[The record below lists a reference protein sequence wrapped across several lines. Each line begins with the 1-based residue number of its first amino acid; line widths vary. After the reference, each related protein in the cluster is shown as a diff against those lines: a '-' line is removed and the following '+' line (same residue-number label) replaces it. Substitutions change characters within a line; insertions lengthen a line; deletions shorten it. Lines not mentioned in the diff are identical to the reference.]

1 MPSLTEGEEGLQ
13 EWHKLNQEVSNV
25 RDIKTVEREVVLS
38 GLTPILFDRYSGNNK
53 EQLSTMDKVY
63 TDEGRLVLPST
74 NVLSFLSAQNTESAP
89 QRVIGRGYKEVCKA
103 AQSFVTIAPLW
114 IPFSRDGKP
123 LTPENADLQVHFA
136 VAKIMKGKLAVPNP
150 KERPMLNL
158 PWELKFKLT
167 LLETPELNEVLL
179 KKLFERGGLA
189 IGLGTFRGV
198 FGKFKVESWTP
209 A

>member
-1 MPSLTEGEEGLQ
+1 M
-13 EWHKLNQEVSNV
+13 
-25 RDIKTVEREVVLS
+25 REMKSITREITLS

-63 TDEGRLVLPST
+63 LDGEYMVLPST

-103 AQSFVTIAPLW
+103 ALSFVTIEPFS
-114 IPFSRDGKP
+114 IPFIRNGKP
-123 LTPENADLQVHFA
+123 LKVKDANLKTHMAI
-136 VAKIMKGKLAVPNP
+136 AKIMKGKLAVPNP
-150 KERPMLNL
+150 KERPMLET
-158 PWELKFKLT
+158 PWELKFRLT

-179 KKLFERGGLA
+179 KKLFEYGGIA

-198 FGKFKVESWTP
+198 FGKFKVSEWKEV
-209 A
+209 

>member
-1 MPSLTEGEEGLQ
+1 MREM
-13 EWHKLNQEVSNV
+13 
-25 RDIKTVEREVVLS
+25 KTIERTIVLS

-53 EQLSTMDKVY
+53 EQLGTMDKIY
-63 TDEGRLVLPST
+63 ADGEYLALPSI
-74 NVLSFLSAQNTESAP
+74 NILSFLSAQNTESAP

-103 AQSFVTIAPLW
+103 AQSFVTIEPML
-114 IPFSRDGKP
+114 IRFIRDGKE
-123 LTPENADLQVHFA
+123 LRVEDAGLKVHFA

-150 KERPMLNL
+150 KERPLLDL
-158 PWELKFKLT
+158 PWELKFKFT

-198 FGKFKVESWTP
+198 FGKFKVSEWD
-209 A
+209 